1 MAMNGLDLERFVHN
15 LQIGICRTTPGQLAE
30 FQFVNQAFAEM
41 LGYRPQELLGARLA
55 DLFADRRKFTD
66 FMHSLRTQRQLSH
79 REVVLKCRKG
89 ATIWA
94 SITVHVEKN
103 SRGRASSLD
112 FVVEDISGFKEV
124 EKDMARSREL
134 FRIIFENSAAGIT
147 VTDHEERII
156 AWNPFAEQL
165 LGMDK
170 KDLFNKAVKD
180 LYPPR
185 EWRRIRGLKI
195 RQKAVL
201 SGITTQVIRKDGT
214 PIDVD
219 ASISI
224 LKDSRGKVSGSIGI
238 MRDISRQK
246 HIQEMLVQAKI
257 AAEEANNAKS
267 LFLAKMSHELRTP
280 MNAIVGMID
289 LTLDTELTDEQKD
302 NLHVAKDASANLLRL
317 INDILDLSR
326 AEAGKITVES
336 LEISIKDIVRSVCRG
351 LVILAQNKG
360 ITLTWQVAAD
370 IPAVVMGDPVR
381 IRQIIINLVNNAI
394 KFTHKGGVTVTV
406 SVHSRNGQEC
416 ELLFG
421 VVDTGIGIP
430 KQNQARVFEV
440 FSQADEQT
448 SRRYGGTGLG
458 LAISRKLAD
467 LMGGRLWLES
477 EEGKGSTFFFVLKFT
492 VSASAL
498 SVPSAET
505 PSAADPADPADDVGR
520 LRILLAE
527 DNLVNQKI
535 AVRLL
540 EKRGWEVVAVG
551 NGQEAVAALGR
562 ARFDLIL
569 MDDHMPEMSG
579 VEATAIIRTEE
590 KQTGMHI
597 PIIAMTANA
606 MAGDREKYLSL
617 GMDAYV
623 SKPID
628 RELFFREIINSVKPH
643 LAN

>member
-1 MAMNGLDLERFVHN
+1 MNGLDLERFVHN

-41 LGYRPQELLGARLA
+41 LGYRPQELLGAKLS

-89 ATIWA
+89 GTIWA

-103 SRGRASSLD
+103 PRGRASSLD
-112 FVVEDISGFKEV
+112 FVVEDISGIKEV

-156 AWNPFAEQL
+156 AWNPFVEQL

-214 PIDVD
+214 AIDVD

-289 LTLDTELTDEQKD
+289 FTLDTELTAEQKD

-336 LEISIKDIVRSVCRG
+336 LEISVRDIVRSVCRG

-360 ITLTWQVAAD
+360 ITLSWQAAAD
-370 IPAVVMGDPVR
+370 IPALVMGDPVR

-421 VVDTGIGIP
+421 VADTGIGIP

-492 VSASAL
+492 VSANVVSVASAENL
-498 SVPSAET
+498 SV
-505 PSAADPADPADDVGR
+505 ADSADPADDVGR
-520 LRILLAE
+520 LRILIAE

-628 RELFFREIINSVKPH
+628 RELFFREIINAVKPH